1 MSVIL
6 NRLNYCPVIFLVDFL
21 LLLGNIFVINISVLF
36 VLSLDV
42 SKVDR
47 GLSCWQCCYGTIPPP
62 SSFRKLRWMLVFVCR
77 LNFVTGIAELISFL
91 RDKTFMS

>member
-1 MSVIL
+1 MPHYIL
-6 NRLNYCPVIFLVDFL
+6 YY
-21 LLLGNIFVINISVLF
+21 ISVLF

-47 GLSCWQCCYGTIPPP
+47 TAGSAAAAGTIPPP

-91 RDKTFMS
+91 RDKTFMY